1 MASPRKKPSISL
13 HAPTISTV
21 SSSVLSPF
29 LLAASSTISVMTPEL
44 SIETLL
50 SYIGAPYFYNNH
62 EVLRFTYLFE
72 AGSVGFVVD
81 LPVLINYI

>member
-1 MASPRKKPSISL
+1 
-13 HAPTISTV
+13 
-21 SSSVLSPF
+21 
-29 LLAASSTISVMTPEL
+29 MTPEL

-62 EVLRFTYLFE
+62 EVLWFTYLFE